1 MNEKYYIADHGI
13 REAIMENN
21 QKNINQV
28 LENIVY
34 FEMLRRGY
42 NVKIGK
48 VDNLE
53 VDFVCKKNDETIYIQ
68 VSYLLASEDTKEIEF
83 SVLENIKDNYPKYV
97 VTADSILQ
105 QRNGIEHINLVDFMR
120 NGKAF

>member
-1 MNEKYYIADHGI
+1 
-13 REAIMENN
+13 
-21 QKNINQV
+21 
-28 LENIVY
+28 
-34 FEMLRRGY
+34 MLRRGY

-68 VSYLLASEDTKEIEF
+68 VSYLLASEDTKEREF

-97 VTADSILQ
+97 LSMDNLDEYNI
-105 QRNGIEHINLVDFMR
+105 NGIQRKRIIDFLLDL
-120 NGKAF
+120 